1 METISVNKQLLQ
13 EDSRG
18 TEKSDT
24 NLARR
29 QESRWLSSE
38 VCFIRNIYVQQNSTH
53 FWVSITCLRLLQ
65 CHTSDCK
72 QQIWHTFFYSYLF
85 QPPRSCASVL
95 LPFFPSPNLYS
106 KPITMAGF
114 PLDSQKGSRHPKL
127 QILAWPPC
135 ILSAWNLQVSGQGLS
150 QGASP
155 FKHLPWGK
163 KKNKQQQTNQNTIHF
178 ASDSGI

>member
-38 VCFIRNIYVQQNSTH
+38 ACIIRNIYVQQNSTH
-53 FWVSITCLRLLQ
+53 FWDSITCLRLPQ

-72 QQIWHTFFYSYLF
+72 QQKWHTFFYSYLF

-95 LPFFPSPNLYS
+95 LPFFPPPNLYS

-135 ILSAWNLQVSGQGLS
+135 ILSAWNLQVSEEGLS

-155 FKHLPWGK
+155 FKHLPWAK
-163 KKNKQQQTNQNTIHF
+163 KKPNNKQTKTQYTSLLT
-178 ASDSGI
+178 DSGI